1 MPERAPYSKAPITEA
16 LVDIRVAL
24 PGEITVAD
32 LARVDIGEE
41 IGYSQRRNRFAIE
54 GQIAI
59 GEQVGTATRQTH
71 VGYDF
76 LSGDER
82 QIVQVR
88 LDGFT
93 FSRLAPYD
101 RWETFRKEARRLWEL
116 YRAIVEPVSVTRV
129 AVRYINRLDLP
140 LPLEDFKDY
149 LRTVPEV
156 SSDLPQ
162 GLSGLLMQL
171 AIPQEDLGAVLL
183 LNEALL
189 PSPDP
194 DTVSILLD
202 IDLFRELE
210 TSIDEEELWRIL
222 DQFRVRKND
231 VFEACIT
238 EQTRELIR

>member
-1 MPERAPYSKAPITEA
+1 
-16 LVDIRVAL
+16 
-24 PGEITVAD
+24 
-32 LARVDIGEE
+32 
-41 IGYSQRRNRFAIE
+41 
-54 GQIAI
+54 
-59 GEQVGTATRQTH
+59 
-71 VGYDF
+71 
-76 LSGDER
+76 
-82 QIVQVR
+82 
-88 LDGFT
+88 
-93 FSRLAPYD
+93 
-101 RWETFRKEARRLWEL
+101 
-116 YRAIVEPVSVTRV
+116 
-129 AVRYINRLDLP
+129 VRYINRLDLP

-171 AIPQEDLGAVLL
+171 AIPQEDIGALLL

-210 TSIDEEELWRIL
+210 TSIDEEELWRTL
-222 DQFRVRKND
+222 DQFRVRKNY

-238 EQTRELIR
+238 ERTKELIR